1 MHSVTRHVAT
11 LRSRAIA
18 PSLLLVLFALLLT
31 PACGLTSDAATKA
44 PDFQLVTYTAAGILP
59 DGQGSFASVL
69 NQDKPV
75 VLNFW
80 GGDCPPCRA
89 EMPDFQK
96 VADEY
101 QGQVIFLGVDVGPFT
116 QLGSHESARQL
127 LKDLNIT
134 YPTAYA
140 VDDAPVRDYNL
151 GGVPT
156 TVLITKE
163 HTIEKTNTGIMS
175 RADLESA
182 VKSLVSK

>member
-1 MHSVTRHVAT
+1 M
-11 LRSRAIA
+11 L
-18 PSLLLVLFALLLT
+18 LLLVTLLLT
-31 PACGLTSDAATKA
+31 ASCGLKSDTATKA
-44 PDFQLVTYTAAGILP
+44 PDFQFVTYTAGGILP
-59 DGQGSFASVL
+59 DGQGSFSSVL
-69 NQDKPV
+69 NQNKPV

-89 EMPDFQK
+89 EMPDFQA
-96 VADEY
+96 VANQY
-101 QGQVIFLGVDVGPFT
+101 QGQVIFLGIDVGPFT
-116 QLGSHESARQL
+116 QLGSHDSARQL

-156 TVLITKE
+156 TVLITKG

-175 RADLESA
+175 RSDLESA
-182 VKSLVSK
+182 VKSLISN